1 MIKKAKFAAMLL
13 SGALLC
19 ATAVCATDTV
29 AVNAAGTYLRIP
41 DAADTVI
48 DDAQKTP
55 IKYGNYYF
63 KKNAEGYLLV
73 SFKKNTGYK
82 TLDIY
87 YHSTHSDGKTL
98 YAKCLVD
105 ILLGITANKGNCNQF
120 CFRAQIGDT
129 KNQFPFYFI
138 KNRENILPGDHR
150 RKTGSR

>member
-13 SGALLC
+13 SVALLC

-63 KKNAEGYLLV
+63 KKNAAEYLLV
-73 SFKKNTGYK
+73 SSKKNTGYK

-98 YAKCLVD
+98 YWSWF
-105 ILLGITANKGNCNQF
+105 LLPAPVWPGSA
-120 CFRAQIGDT
+120 
-129 KNQFPFYFI
+129 FPNHFY
-138 KNRENILPGDHR
+138 
-150 RKTGSR
+150 

>member
-13 SGALLC
+13 SVALLC

-63 KKNAEGYLLV
+63 KSDVEGYLRV
-73 SFKKNTGYK
+73 S
-82 TLDIY
+82 
-87 YHSTHSDGKTL
+87 
-98 YAKCLVD
+98 
-105 ILLGITANKGNCNQF
+105 
-120 CFRAQIGDT
+120 T
-129 KNQFPFYFI
+129 KNS
-138 KNRENILPGDHR
+138 KG
-150 RKTGSR
+150 